1 MIFRSTYSKLFL
13 LSALKYLASICFL
26 VCLFACGGSTGFP
39 PVITAVK
46 PQTLQYGRTA
56 TIYLGGK
63 DLRTSVVV
71 ESGGACTN
79 PSFAANS
86 TTDALVL
93 NCTVT
98 VVGDFPLTIKDA
110 DGTSIYST
118 TLTVPKPQVALITA
132 LGGITLDLDY
142 AKSPISVD
150 NFLSYVKRGYYS
162 NTLFH
167 RVIPGFMIQG
177 GGYTSG
183 LFRKAGLGNPIVLES
198 KNGLSNLRG
207 TLAMARTNVANS
219 ATSEFYINLVDNLFL
234 DYRNEANP
242 GYAVFGSVAQGLD
255 IVDSIGVKPTGYFN
269 GFADV
274 PLEDVTISMALQVR

>member
-1 MIFRSTYSKLFL
+1 MSTFKLL
-13 LSALKYLASICFL
+13 ISICL
-26 VCLFACGGSTGFP
+26 VALLNACGGSTGFP
-39 PVITAVK
+39 PVITGVK
-46 PQTLQYGRTA
+46 VQTLQYGRTA

-71 ESGGACTN
+71 ESGGACAN
-79 PSFAANS
+79 PSFATNS
-86 TTDALVL
+86 TTDVLVL

-98 VVGDFPLTIKDA
+98 MVGDISLNIKDA
-110 DGTSIYST
+110 NGTSIYTT
-118 TLTVPKPQVALITA
+118 TLNVPKPQVALITA
-132 LGGITLDLDY
+132 NGAITVELDPNK
-142 AKSPISVD
+142 APISVD

-177 GGYTSG
+177 GGFTTGMVRKPG
-183 LFRKAGLGNPIVLES
+183 LVDPIVLES

-234 DYRNEANP
+234 DYKNEGNP
-242 GYAVFGSVAQGLD
+242 GYAVFGAVVQGQD
-255 IVDSIGVKPTGYFN
+255 IVDSIGAKETGYFN
-269 GFADV
+269 GYADV
-274 PLEDVTISMALQVR
+274 PLEDVTITMALQVK

>member
-1 MIFRSTYSKLFL
+1 MSIFKLFASVCIAVL
-13 LSALKYLASICFL
+13 LN
-26 VCLFACGGSTGFP
+26 ACGGSTGFP
-39 PVITAVK
+39 PVITGVK
-46 PQTLQYGRTA
+46 VQTLQYGRTA

-63 DLRTSVVV
+63 DLRTSVAV
-71 ESGGACTN
+71 ESSGACTN

-86 TTDALVL
+86 TTEVLVL

-98 VVGDFPLTIKDA
+98 MVGEITLNIKDA
-110 DGTSIYST
+110 NGTSIYT
-118 TLTVPKPQVALITA
+118 TSLNVPKPQVALITA
-132 LGGITLDLDY
+132 NGSITVELDQNK
-142 AKSPISVD
+142 APISVD
-150 NFLSYVKRGYYS
+150 NFLSYVRSGYYG

-177 GGYTSG
+177 GGFTTGMVRKTG
-183 LFRKAGLGNPIVLES
+183 LEVPIVLES

-234 DYRNEANP
+234 DYKNEGNP
-242 GYAVFGSVAQGLD
+242 GYAVFGSVVQGLD
-255 IVDSIGVKPTGYFN
+255 IVDTIGVKATGFFN

-274 PLEDVTISMALQVR
+274 PLEDVVITMALQVK

>member
-1 MIFRSTYSKLFL
+1 MSTFKLL
-13 LSALKYLASICFL
+13 ISICL
-26 VCLFACGGSTGFP
+26 VALLNACGGSTGFP
-39 PVITAVK
+39 PVITGVK
-46 PQTLQYGRTA
+46 VQTLQYGRTA

-71 ESGGACTN
+71 ESGGACAN
-79 PSFAANS
+79 PSFATNS
-86 TTDALVL
+86 TTDVLVL

-98 VVGDFPLTIKDA
+98 MVGDISLNIKDA
-110 DGTSIYST
+110 NGTSIYT
-118 TLTVPKPQVALITA
+118 TSLNVPKPQVALITA
-132 LGGITLDLDY
+132 NGAITVELDPNK
-142 AKSPISVD
+142 APISVD

-177 GGYTSG
+177 GGFTTGMVRKPG
-183 LFRKAGLGNPIVLES
+183 LTAPIVLES

-234 DYRNEANP
+234 DYKNEGNP
-242 GYAVFGSVAQGLD
+242 GYAVFGTVVQGLD
-255 IVDSIGVKPTGYFN
+255 IVDSIGAKETGYFN
-269 GFADV
+269 GYADV
-274 PLEDVTISMALQVR
+274 PLEDVTITMALQVK